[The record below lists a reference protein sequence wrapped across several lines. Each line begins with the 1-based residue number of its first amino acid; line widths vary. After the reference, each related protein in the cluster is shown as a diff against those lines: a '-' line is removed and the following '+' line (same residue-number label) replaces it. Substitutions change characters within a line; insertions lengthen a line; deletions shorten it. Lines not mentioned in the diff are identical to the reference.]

1 MGINWALRF
10 KNKVTLT
17 AIVVQVVAIVYAIC
31 GMAGITP
38 AIGENAILDVA
49 YMVIE
54 LFCLLGIIVDPTT
67 KGIADSTQ
75 AYNYEE
81 PK

>member
-17 AIVVQVVAIVYAIC
+17 ALVVQIVAIVYAIC
-31 GMAGITP
+31 SMAGITP

-54 LFCLLGIIVDPTT
+54 LLCLLGIVVDPTT
-67 KGIADSTQ
+67 KGIADSTR

-81 PK
+81 PQ

>member
-1 MGINWALRF
+1 MGINWILRF

-17 AIVVQVVAIVYAIC
+17 AIIAQVVAIVYAGC
-31 GMAGITP
+31 GMVGIVP
-38 AIGENAILDVA
+38 ASGENVILDTA
-49 YMVIE
+49 YMVVE
-54 LFCLLGIIVDPTT
+54 LLCLLGIVVDPTT
-67 KGIADSTQ
+67 KGISDSTQ

>member
-1 MGINWALRF
+1 MGINWILRF

-17 AIVVQVVAIVYAIC
+17 AIIAQVVAIVYAIC
-31 GMAGITP
+31 GMVGVVP
-38 AIGENAILDVA
+38 AIGENVILDTA
-49 YMVIE
+49 YMIVE
-54 LFCLLGIIVDPTT
+54 LLCLLGIVVDPTT
-67 KGIADSTQ
+67 KGVSDSTQ